1 MENSLNESMFDEA
14 FKIISMN
21 KNKANSLRQFLL
33 KNSKYDTDENK
44 VIQYLGEFEYD
55 LKTLYN
61 ILRDL
66 KISYHNKNGE
76 MKENIEEKN
85 NKNNK
90 EINNHKK
97 NKQNKKEKLQL
108 NNDYDNLGNNYEGIS
123 KTYSMTT
130 NQIGNYQNYNNND
143 NLNDYFINSYPKR
156 NYDKKIPR
164 SMSCKS
170 YIGNWNSNYKGF
182 EFLDNDI
189 NNNIFN
195 NKKYLENKNY
205 NDDRFPN
212 NILCN
217 KKYLNNIYSNGNISK
232 DKTIKLNFDY
242 DAYLTDYSLNRTNK
256 NDISD
261 SKNDNLNNSKRNLN
275 ISDLNNDNDLNKNL
289 NNNNIDN
296 QINKNSNIDNNNN
309 INNNTN
315 INRGNDNIPLYNNG
329 NLNKYDISQND
340 IMNYKRNEKD
350 ENNNIF
356 TFSEPKNENKSIINN
371 YDITFNPNNNKNIND
386 LKRYNKE
393 NNLINNSNN
402 KDNLNLNDYNNIN
415 IDNKRN
421 YNYNKDDNRFSNIL
435 NKYNN
440 DLNQY
445 NNINNEDI
453 KHNINNKNIN
463 NISYN
468 DNNINNIDNHME
480 SDDDLEMQKNEIIK
494 SVISEIFQD
503 KKKLD
508 YLKNNLGD
516 DIGQKLLKRNIS
528 AEELYKVAE
537 ILNNYQLNNND
548 TKSHKNFKKKKF
560 NQPSDKILLKES
572 LNNKRYNYREYPR
585 GWNSTKDYFV
595 NNGTTFM
602 KDDRRKK

>member
-1 MENSLNESMFDEA
+1 MENSLNEPMFDEA

-33 KNSKYDTDENK
+33 KNNKYDNDENK
-44 VIQYLGEFEYD
+44 IIQYLGEFEYD

-66 KISYHNKNGE
+66 KISYHNKNRE
-76 MKENIEEKN
+76 MKGNIKEEN
-85 NKNNK
+85 NKSKK
-90 EINNHKK
+90 ETNNHKK
-97 NKQNKKEKLQL
+97 NKQSKKEKLIL
-108 NNDYDNLGNNYEGIS
+108 NNDYDNLGNNYDGIS

-130 NQIGNYQNYNNND
+130 SQMGNYQNYNNN
-143 NLNDYFINSYPKR
+143 LNDYLINSYPER
-156 NYDKKIPR
+156 NSDKKIPR

-189 NNNIFN
+189 NNNINN

-205 NDDRFPN
+205 NDEKFPN
-212 NILCN
+212 NILYN
-217 KKYLNNIYSNGNISK
+217 NKYLNSLYGNGNMSK

-256 NDISD
+256 NDIND
-261 SKNDNLNNSKRNLN
+261 SKNDNLSNSKRNLN
-275 ISDLNNDNDLNKNL
+275 LSDLNNDNDLNKNL

-296 QINKNSNIDNNNN
+296 QINKNSNIGNNN
-309 INNNTN
+309 INNN

-329 NLNKYDISQND
+329 NLNEYDKLQND
-340 IMNYKRNEKD
+340 IMNNKRNEKD

-371 YDITFNPNNNKNIND
+371 YDITFNPNNNQNIND

-393 NNLINNSNN
+393 NNLVNNSNN
-402 KDNLNLNDYNNIN
+402 NDNLNLNDYKNIN
-415 IDNKRN
+415 IDSKRN
-421 YNYNKDDNRFSNIL
+421 YNYNKDDNRFINIL

-440 DLNQY
+440 DLNQNNNNNHEDINRKI
-445 NNINNEDI
+445 NNINN
-453 KHNINNKNIN
+453 N
-463 NISYN
+463 SYN
-468 DNNINNIDNHME
+468 DNNINSIDNHME
-480 SDDDLEMQKNEIIK
+480 TDDDLEMQKNEIIK

-508 YLKNNLGD
+508 YLKNYLGD

-537 ILNNYQLNNND
+537 ILNNYQLNNNG
-548 TKSHKNFKKKKF
+548 TKNHKNFKKKKF

-595 NNGTTFM
+595 NNGSTFL
-602 KDDRRKK
+602 KSNRGQK